1 MLDLFLKRRC
11 KLVYMKGKKLFPLLL
26 AAILIILSWGFKLF
40 DYKIVSN
47 ILMLTSAVVSGYK
60 VLKSALLS
68 LKYKTISINLLVSI
82 AAVGAITIGEY
93 WEAAAVTFLFS
104 LGGFLESYTL
114 QKTRNAL
121 KYLIDM
127 APKMAHVVKDGI
139 VEDVSAEDVKIKD
152 IVAVKSGEKIP
163 VDGFVV
169 KGNASVNQSA
179 ITGESMPVDVNVGS
193 FVYSGTINEN
203 GYIEVETVNSGEDT
217 TFSKILYLVEEAQ
230 GEKAPTQKFIEKFSK
245 YYTPSVILAS
255 IITFLVK
262 RDLMMALT
270 FLVIACPGALVIS
283 TPISVVSAIGNAAKH
298 GVIIKGGEYLENL
311 GKVNIMAFD
320 KTGTLTE
327 GKPFVVNVISAGA
340 NRDELLKIAKSLEIR
355 SEHPIAKAITSYVTD
370 EEIFDVDD
378 FVSVTGEGV
387 KGKING
393 DMNYAGN
400 RKLMLNNGVNIDGI
414 KDHMEREESLG
425 RTPIVV
431 AKNGGA
437 IGIISISDKVK
448 GSSIDAIKELKKL
461 GIKKTVMLTGDN
473 ERTARQVKEQLDLD
487 EYFSEL
493 LPDEKLKILKFLK
506 KEGIVAMVGDGVND
520 APSLAYADVGISMG
534 LGGTDVANDVSNITL
549 TDDNLK
555 KLAFV
560 VGLSRA
566 ALRNMKQNI
575 YFSVFVVLSLLLGVI
590 YGDVFLASGMFVHEA
605 SVFIV
610 TLNAMRLMK
619 YKGRLR

>member
-1 MLDLFLKRRC
+1 MM
-11 KLVYMKGKKLFPLLL
+11 YMKDKKLFPLLL

-93 WEAAAVTFLFS
+93 WEVAAVTFLFS

-139 VEDVSAEDVKIKD
+139 VEDVPAEDVKIKD

-393 DMNYAGN
+393 DMHYAGN

-493 LPDEKLKILKFLK
+493 LPDEKLKILKSLK

-555 KLAFV
+555 KLAFA

>member
-1 MLDLFLKRRC
+1 MM
-11 KLVYMKGKKLFPLLL
+11 YMKDKKLFPLLL
-26 AAILIILSWGFKLF
+26 AALLIILSWGFKLF

-493 LPDEKLKILKFLK
+493 LPDEKLKILKSLK

-555 KLAFV
+555 KLAFA

>member
-1 MLDLFLKRRC
+1 
-11 KLVYMKGKKLFPLLL
+11 MKDKKLFPLLL

-93 WEAAAVTFLFS
+93 WEVAAVTFLFS

-139 VEDVSAEDVKIKD
+139 VEDVPAEDVKIKD

-393 DMNYAGN
+393 DMHYAGN

-493 LPDEKLKILKFLK
+493 LPDEKLKILKSLK

-555 KLAFV
+555 KLAFA

>member
-1 MLDLFLKRRC
+1 MM
-11 KLVYMKGKKLFPLLL
+11 YMKDKKLFPLLL

-139 VEDVSAEDVKIKD
+139 VEDVPAEDVKIKD

-393 DMNYAGN
+393 DKHYAGN

-493 LPDEKLKILKFLK
+493 LPDEKLKILKSLK

-555 KLAFV
+555 KLAFA

>member
-1 MLDLFLKRRC
+1 
-11 KLVYMKGKKLFPLLL
+11 MKGKKLFPLLL

>member
-1 MLDLFLKRRC
+1 MT
-11 KLVYMKGKKLFPLLL
+11 YMKDKKLFSLLL
-26 AAILIILSWGFKLF
+26 AAIFIILSWSFRFF
-40 DYKIVSN
+40 DYKVVAN
-47 ILMLTSAVVSGYK
+47 MLMLASAVVSGYNI
-60 VLKSALLS
+60 LKSALLS
-68 LKYKTISINLLVSI
+68 LKYKIISINLLVSI
-82 AAVGAITIGEY
+82 AAIGAIIIGEN

-127 APKMAHVVKDGI
+127 APKIAHVVKNGT
-139 VEDVSAEDVKIKD
+139 VKDVPADDVKVKD

-179 ITGESMPVDVNVGS
+179 ITGESMPVDVSVGS
-193 FVYSGTINEN
+193 FVYSGAINEN

-230 GEKAPTQKFIEKFSK
+230 GEKAPTQKFIERFSK
-245 YYTPSVILAS
+245 YYTPSVIIAS
-255 IITFLVK
+255 IIAFLIK

-311 GKVNIMAFD
+311 GKVNIIAFD

-340 NRDELLKIAKSLEIR
+340 NRDELLKIAKSLEVK
-355 SEHPIAKAITSYVTD
+355 SEHPIAKAITSYSID

-378 FVSVTGEGV
+378 FAVVIGEGV

-393 DMNYAGN
+393 DTYYAGN
-400 RKLMLNNGVNIDGI
+400 RKLMANNGINIDCI
-414 KDHMEREESLG
+414 RDYMEKEEELG
-425 RTPIVV
+425 RTPVVV
-431 AKNGGA
+431 AKNYSA
-437 IGIISISDKVK
+437 IGLISISDKVK

-473 ERTARQVKEQLDLD
+473 EKTAKQVKQQFDLD

-493 LPDEKLKILKFLK
+493 LPDEKLKILKSLK

-520 APSLAYADVGISMG
+520 APSLAYADIGVSMG
-534 LGGTDVANDVSNITL
+534 LSGTDVANDVSNITL
-549 TDDNLK
+549 TDDNLE
-555 KLAFV
+555 KLAFAV
-560 VGLSRA
+560 DLSRTT
-566 ALRNMKQNI
+566 LKNMKQNI
-575 YFSVFVVLSLLLGVI
+575 YFSVFVVFVLLLGVI
-590 YGDVFLASGMFVHEA
+590 YGEVFLASGMFVHEA
-605 SVFIV
+605 SVFVV

-619 YKGRLR
+619 YEGRFK